1 MKIQSYTYPKSSFL
15 SMEKDLSILVNLF
28 LRNERLKKMLYYT
41 SKDCLLKPNLT
52 EDQSLGLFG
61 NNIKI
66 VPKMK
71 INGATTNYIFITFNS
86 FTKNPTN
93 PEFRDNI
100 LEIDILCPF
109 DQWQLKD
116 FELRPYRIAAE
127 IDTMLNHQRL
137 TGIGELSFVGAE
149 KIMENDEFGGVC
161 LLYRAV
167 HGGEDNQKA
176 PNPVNE
182 QDLVANFD
190 AIFNS

>member
-1 MKIQSYTYPKSSFL
+1 MRIQSYTFPKSSFL

-28 LRNERLKKMLYYT
+28 LKNERLKKLIYYN
-41 SKDCLLKPNLT
+41 SRDCLSKPNLT

-86 FTKNPTN
+86 FTQNPTN

-127 IDTMLNHQRL
+127 VDTMLNHQRL
-137 TGIGELSFVGAE
+137 TGIGELNFVGAE

-167 HGGEDNQKA
+167 HGGEDTQKA
-176 PNPVNE
+176 PNPINE
-182 QDLVANFD
+182 QDLIANFD